1 MVVDTRWHM
10 KQEAEVVENPIGI
23 GLKALRKR
31 AGMTQEQMSEFL
43 AIEQSHVSAIEKGRR
58 YPSFDVAQRWAGR
71 CGGQLAVL
79 GVPDPMASIPPE
91 LREGVLRLIAAWP
104 LLSERERS
112 IILLTAER
120 PILQA

>member
-1 MVVDTRWHM
+1 MVVDTRWRM

-43 AIEQSHVSAIEKGRR
+43 GIEQSHVSAIEKGRR
-58 YPSFDVAQRWAGR
+58 YPSFDVAQRWADR

-79 GVPDPMASIPPE
+79 GVPAPLASIPPE

-104 LLSERERS
+104 FLSERERS

-120 PILQA
+120 PGLQA